1 VNKKAGSFVF
11 LPKNSFQPIFG
22 PKHLGNTLE
31 TMLNQSIAMKNAKN
45 CLKTQ
50 NPPETK
56 KKLLELRSDFLGVF
70 NVKNNYS
77 YLPFHMEPFDTFLVV
92 GLFSNI
98 HFLSLNRN
106 PTTSLSSN

>member
-22 PKHLGNTLE
+22 SKHLGNTLE

-56 KKLLELRSDFLGVF
+56 KK
-70 NVKNNYS
+70 
-77 YLPFHMEPFDTFLVV
+77 
-92 GLFSNI
+92 
-98 HFLSLNRN
+98 
-106 PTTSLSSN
+106 TS